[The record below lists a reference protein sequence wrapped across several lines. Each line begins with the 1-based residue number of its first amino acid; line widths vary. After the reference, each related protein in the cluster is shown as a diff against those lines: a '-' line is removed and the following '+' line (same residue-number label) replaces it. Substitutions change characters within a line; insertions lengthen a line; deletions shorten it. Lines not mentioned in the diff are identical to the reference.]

1 VVALFN
7 DVVEQAILDPC
18 KRLMLKRI
26 AVDLIEIL
34 EQGIGRRDEPRAL
47 PGIESR
53 DPATGTVIEDQ
64 DQLEAK
70 RLEADGQRLV

>member
-1 VVALFN
+1 VGALF
-7 DVVEQAILDPC
+7 DDGVEQAILSTC
-18 KRLMLKRI
+18 ERLMRKRI

-34 EQGIGRRDEPRAL
+34 EQGMGRRDEPRPL
-47 PGIESR
+47 PRIELR

-70 RLEADGQRLV
+70 RLEPVGQPLA